1 MKHLFD
7 GFRDFLP
14 VLLLGAFGGIARTI
28 AGKRRNEP
36 LSLWILLQEI
46 VLAVFAGLVIHL
58 LLSET
63 DLWESVKTAS
73 VALAG
78 YSSRSVLALPH
89 TAFIRHVREVATEK
103 DRQ

>member
-7 GFRDFLP
+7 GIRDFLP

-28 AGKRRNEP
+28 ASKKRNEP
-36 LSLWILLQEI
+36 FSWWLLAQEI
-46 VLAVFAGLVIHL
+46 ILAVFAGIVIHL

-63 DLWESVKTAS
+63 NLWESVKTAS

-78 YSSRSVLALPH
+78 YSSRSVLALLH
-89 TAFIRHVREVATEK
+89 AAFVQNVKSITKGHEK
-103 DRQ
+103 

>member
-1 MKHLFD
+1 MKNFFD
-7 GFRDFLP
+7 GLRDLLP

-46 VLAVFAGLVIHL
+46 VLAVFAGIVIHL

-63 DLWESVKTAS
+63 NLWESVKTAS

-78 YSSRSVLALPH
+78 YSSRSVLALLH
-89 TAFIRHVREVATEK
+89 TAFIRNTKEITKGNGR
-103 DRQ
+103 

>member
-1 MKHLFD
+1 MKTFFD
-7 GFRDFLP
+7 GLRDLLP

-46 VLAVFAGLVIHL
+46 VLAVFAGIVIHL

-63 DLWESVKTAS
+63 NLWESVKTAS

-78 YSSRSVLALPH
+78 YSSRSVLALLH
-89 TAFIRHVREVATEK
+89 TAFIRNTKEITKGNGR
-103 DRQ
+103 

>member
-7 GFRDFLP
+7 GLRDLLP

-28 AGKRRNEP
+28 ASKKRSEP
-36 LSLWILLQEI
+36 LSWWLLAQEI
-46 VLAVFAGLVIHL
+46 VLAVFAGIVIHL

-63 DLWESVKTAS
+63 TLWESVKTAS

-78 YSSRSVLALPH
+78 YSSRSVLALLH
-89 TAFIRHVREVATEK
+89 TAFIKHTKEITKGNGE
-103 DRQ
+103 